1 MFKLRYVI
9 NLTPVNI
16 HNSLVCAVYNWNI
29 ILVYGNSRGFLKYVV
44 GRIKFS
50 VVCSLYGY
58 SVVTF

>member
-1 MFKLRYVI
+1 MKCYTQVYV
-9 NLTPVNI
+9 

-29 ILVYGNSRGFLKYVV
+29 VLVYGNSRGFLKYIV
-44 GRIKFS
+44 GRIKFC